1 MVKQALFL
9 AGCIAGLGLQACNN
23 NAADPA
29 KVAAEVQKA
38 QAEGEKKIVEAQAR
52 LEQVAAENKK
62 DVVVAQADARID
74 AADDSAAK
82 AADDTARKADAKKG
96 DARKTDA
103 KIPDIAP
110 TAPPASDEN
119 IAKARITAMQK
130 IADAQYG
137 VDKAKAEAAYGV
149 TLARCKG
156 QSSES
161 MQEVCRDGAQKA
173 LSSSVASAKARSD
186 AARRRAAM
194 AQGSSQNG

>member
-1 MVKQALFL
+1 MVKQALYL
-9 AGCIAGLGLQACNN
+9 AVCIAGLGLQACNN

-29 KVAAEVQKA
+29 KVEAEVHKA
-38 QAEGEKKIVEAQAR
+38 QAEGEKKVVEAQAK

-74 AADDSAAK
+74 AASDAAK
-82 AADDTARKADAKKG
+82 AADESARKGEAKKRDAKM
-96 DARKTDA
+96 
-103 KIPDIAP
+103 PDIAP
-110 TAPPASDEN
+110 PPPPPSDEN
-119 IAKARITAMQK
+119 VAKARIAATQK

-161 MQEVCRDGAQKA
+161 MQAVCRDGAEKT
-173 LSSSVASAKARSD
+173 LSSNVANAKARSD

-194 AQGSSQNG
+194 AQTSGQNG

>member
-9 AGCIAGLGLQACNN
+9 AGCIAGLGLQACSN

-38 QAEGEKKIVEAQAR
+38 QAEGEKKIVEAQAK

-74 AADDSAAK
+74 AASDAAK
-82 AADDTARKADAKKG
+82 AADDAARKGEAKKG
-96 DARKTDA
+96 EARKTDA
-103 KIPDIAP
+103 KMPDIAP
-110 TAPPASDEN
+110 TTPPPSDES
-119 IAKARITAMQK
+119 IAKARVAATQK
-130 IADAQYG
+130 IADAQYV

-161 MQEVCRDGAQKA
+161 MQAVCRDGAEKT
-173 LSSSVASAKARSD
+173 LSSTVANAKARSD

>member
-23 NAADPA
+23 SAADPA
-29 KVAAEVQKA
+29 KVEVEVQKA
-38 QAEGEKKIVEAQAR
+38 QAEGEKKIVEAQAK

-74 AADDSAAK
+74 AISDSVAKTADDNTAK
-82 AADDTARKADAKKG
+82 KGEARKADAKM
-96 DARKTDA
+96 
-103 KIPDIAP
+103 PDIAP
-110 TAPPASDEN
+110 TTPPPSDEN
-119 IAKARITAMQK
+119 IAKARVAAMQK
-130 IADAQYG
+130 LADAQYG
-137 VDKAKAEAAYGV
+137 VDKARAEASYGV

-161 MQEVCRDGAQKA
+161 MQAICRDGAQKT
-173 LSSSVASAKARSD
+173 LSSSVANAKARSD